1 MCQSWASAR
10 MDNFFVF
17 SHTAS
22 IDVLRFQITNWSYV
36 PGLGGSGECPVIKS
50 PPLQDKNRLSFYL
63 HLRPKRR
70 FFARTQFGLSMA
82 ACSLEQLWLCSAET
96 CFEVVLLLIL
106 ICYWNLYLSWKKSHV
121 MSSIYLL
128 SKFRFLELWL
138 AQNLE
143 ITEEVSLIRDRD
155 VTTT

>member
-1 MCQSWASAR
+1 
-10 MDNFFVF
+10 
-17 SHTAS
+17 
-22 IDVLRFQITNWSYV
+22 
-36 PGLGGSGECPVIKS
+36 
-50 PPLQDKNRLSFYL
+50 
-63 HLRPKRR
+63 
-70 FFARTQFGLSMA
+70 
-82 ACSLEQLWLCSAET
+82 
-96 CFEVVLLLIL
+96 
-106 ICYWNLYLSWKKSHV
+106 